1 MENHNRACLS
11 GQDRKGGQH
20 RNSGGQH
27 HQIIH
32 ASICLY
38 LIQYVAVFPLS
49 LILKINQHEILF

>member
-32 ASICLY
+32 MVGFCKKNSYTITDY
-38 LIQYVAVFPLS
+38 LCKFVNKRI
-49 LILKINQHEILF
+49 